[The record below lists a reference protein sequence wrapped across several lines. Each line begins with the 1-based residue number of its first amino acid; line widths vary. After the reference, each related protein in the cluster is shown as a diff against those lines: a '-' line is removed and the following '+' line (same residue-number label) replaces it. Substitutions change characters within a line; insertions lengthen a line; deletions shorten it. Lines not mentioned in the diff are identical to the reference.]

1 MNIINLVEE
10 VEALGVEL
18 SYEGDQLRFRAPQG
32 VMTSELKQRLSTN
45 KSAILQHLSEDD
57 ATSELVVDEA
67 GRHQPF
73 PLTEA
78 QCLPSRPTSGI

>member
-57 ATSELVVDEA
+57 ALLN
-67 GRHQPF
+67 R
-73 PLTEA
+73 
-78 QCLPSRPTSGI
+78 

>member
-32 VMTSELKQRLSTN
+32 VMTSELKQRLSN
-45 KSAILQHLSEDD
+45 ANSKSSLHD
-57 ATSELVVDEA
+57 
-67 GRHQPF
+67 G
-73 PLTEA
+73 
-78 QCLPSRPTSGI
+78 